1 MDLVKFKSDFERSR
15 IFMFKNGKVVIVFSN
30 GEIVE
35 GKNGI
40 YYCIVGILWKVRKI
54 YYCIIGIFNVYK
66 YSDYVVVLCGFY

>member
-40 YYCIVGILWKVRKI
+40 Y
-54 YYCIIGIFNVYK
+54 
-66 YSDYVVVLCGFY
+66 